1 MPNFIKIGQTVA
13 EIWRFNCFQNGGCPP
28 SWIWE
33 IQIFLTVWA
42 VKRAILRIYAKFRED
57 LPIRCCDIAIFVV
70 FAVNVPRVKKKTDT
84 TLTDNFSSNHTPKCW
99 TVSHLAKTTSWLLR
113 STVVYLIDLS
123 TGGNYTLNIQTTHP
137 FLRPTLQSVQCVG
150 LLQWCTVFKAV
161 NVLVH
166 LCVICKR
173 ISTVSQLKW
182 RQNSNL

>member
-1 MPNFIKIGQTVA
+1 MPNFAKICQSVVV
-13 EIWRFNCFQNGGCPP
+13 ISRFLWFCCQCTGSQKNRQN
-28 SWIWE
+28 SDWQLFIE
-33 IQIFLTVWA
+33 
-42 VKRAILRIYAKFRED
+42 
-57 LPIRCCDIAIFVV
+57 
-70 FAVNVPRVKKKTDT
+70 
-84 TLTDNFSSNHTPKCW
+84 HTPKCW

-123 TGGNYTLNIQTTHP
+123 TGGNYTLNIQTKQP

-182 RQNSNL
+182 RQNSNLYKYNITEHKHVGGPTILIALITIYLTPTV